1 MDCIG
6 QIDQNGPGTETDLL
20 WFSGTESGENISSGY
35 MDFAVSS
42 HRISHYLNY
51 FCHLM
56 DFHLR
61 VESHYTKLQPT

>member
-6 QIDQNGPGTETDLL
+6 QIDQIGPVLKQIHCSSQRL
-20 WFSGTESGENISSGY
+20 KSGENISSAY
-35 MDFAVSS
+35 MNFAVSS

>member
-1 MDCIG
+1 MIKKDS
-6 QIDQNGPGTETDLL
+6 L
-20 WFSGTESGENISSGY
+20 WFCGFQELKSGWNISLEY

-42 HRISHYLNY
+42 HRIPHCLNY